1 MRILTMAAFGA
12 LTLCAAAGAAQA
24 APLGIGA
31 GRATAEASNVTETI
45 ATRRCWWRQGV
56 RYCRR
61 YRSAYYP
68 YQPYYS
74 GSPIGIIIGIR

>member
-12 LTLCAAAGAAQA
+12 LAFWAALDAAQA

-31 GRATAEASNVTETI
+31 SRATAEASNATETI

-68 YQPYYS
+68 YQPYSS